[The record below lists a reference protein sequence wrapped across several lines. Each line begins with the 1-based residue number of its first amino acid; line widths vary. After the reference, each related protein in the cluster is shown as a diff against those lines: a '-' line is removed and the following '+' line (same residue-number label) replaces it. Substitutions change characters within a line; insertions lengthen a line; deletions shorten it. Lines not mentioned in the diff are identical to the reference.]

1 MQRSSFYVGLMV
13 GLSIMGTV
21 LLFLS
26 FSMGG
31 RISP

>member
-13 GLSIMGTV
+13 GMAIMGTV

>member
-13 GLSIMGTV
+13 GLAIMGTV
-21 LLFLS
+21 LLFLG

-31 RISP
+31 RVSP

>member
-13 GLSIMGTV
+13 GMAIMGTV
-21 LLFLS
+21 LLFLT
-26 FSMGG
+26 FSMGD

>member
-13 GLSIMGTV
+13 GMIIMGTV
-21 LLFLS
+21 LLCLS

>member
-13 GLSIMGTV
+13 GMAIMGTV
-21 LLFLS
+21 LLFLT

>member
-13 GLSIMGTV
+13 GLAIMGTV

>member
-21 LLFLS
+21 LLFLT

>member
-13 GLSIMGTV
+13 GLAIMGTI
-21 LLFLS
+21 LLCLT
-26 FSMGG
+26 FSLGG

>member
-1 MQRSSFYVGLMV
+1 MHRSSFYVGLVV

-26 FSMGG
+26 FSLGG